1 LKDYRVKNRS
11 LPVERRSDEHAVQD
25 GRSLEPQIRD
35 RFQRSVYE
43 GELPGNRLEP
53 SSAVWELITSR
64 ELSPVTFDR
73 FNKLDRRASLER
85 TQTSSERDAAVLSED
100 SLRGLN
106 LRTDLSLAKIFAVTT
121 LQRYGKK

>member
-1 LKDYRVKNRS
+1 M
-11 LPVERRSDEHAVQD
+11 
-25 GRSLEPQIRD
+25 
-35 RFQRSVYE
+35 
-43 GELPGNRLEP
+43 
-53 SSAVWELITSR
+53 
-64 ELSPVTFDR
+64 FDR

>member
-1 LKDYRVKNRS
+1 M
-11 LPVERRSDEHAVQD
+11 A
-25 GRSLEPQIRD
+25 GRWNL
-35 RFQRSVYE
+35 RF
-43 GELPGNRLEP
+43 GTG
-53 SSAVWELITSR
+53 SSARSTKESFQGTA
-64 ELSPVTFDR
+64 LSPLLRCGSGNYVSRAVTFDR